1 MKESLYNTQAGK
13 VLVKPKKKKE
23 EKRMTKGLESRIR
36 L

>member
-13 VLVKPKKKKE
+13 VLVKPKKKE

-36 L
+36 F